1 MEQKAILKKVGSSHQ
16 ISQLDV
22 ISKSQLL
29 DYLLK
34 KAKDVRLVM
43 PRIQAS
49 RRLSRRVWAYNS
61 ASLRSLTSSILP
73 MFLNWLRP
81 VQDSGEKSSSSCWQS
96 GKMMNRTSTT
106 T

>member
-49 RRLSRRVWAYNS
+49 RRLSRRV
-61 ASLRSLTSSILP
+61 
-73 MFLNWLRP
+73 
-81 VQDSGEKSSSSCWQS
+81 
-96 GKMMNRTSTT
+96 
-106 T
+106 